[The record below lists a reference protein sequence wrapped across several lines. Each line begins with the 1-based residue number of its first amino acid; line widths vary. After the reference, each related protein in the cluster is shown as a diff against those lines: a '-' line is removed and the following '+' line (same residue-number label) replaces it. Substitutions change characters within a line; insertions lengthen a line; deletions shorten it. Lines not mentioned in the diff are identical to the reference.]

1 MSNARDTF
9 IASVKS
15 AETNAAV
22 AGFAGNPVAA
32 PSVDNNTNQ
41 YVSLT
46 ALRAYYAQGLIS
58 RAQFVSYANQTA
70 MAAQVAIQTAKDVLR
85 AAGDGGPF

>member
-1 MSNARDTF
+1 MSNARDTY

-15 AETNAAV
+15 AEANAAV
-22 AGFAGNPVAA
+22 AGFAGNLAAA
-32 PSVDNNTNQ
+32 PNVDNNTNQ

-46 ALRAYYAQGLIS
+46 ALRADYAQALIT

-85 AAGDGGPF
+85 ATGDPGN